1 VAVFVEDVSA
11 ARGLTTEKNWDSY
24 AVRLGVLTKGGP
36 RMAEVRIGIEGI
48 A

>member
-1 VAVFVEDVSA
+1 VAVFVEVVSA
-11 ARGLTTEKNWDSY
+11 TRDLVAEKNWDSY